1 MSKPH
6 RRATVTVASTTAQRG
21 NGGIQQLG
29 RDSTP
34 NPEHRRRACPH
45 GDPVSPRRGWRV
57 AMGHDAVKACQE
69 CLTSCQAS
77 LTRDCAA
84 SSHPSHF
91 CNTPPLPLLVRP
103 LVVVAVHA
111 HAHAHACSHAV
122 ECTLVA
128 WVAWAAQRCD
138 FGSARVSRLVVGW
151 VLLRWRACRQPPVGT
166 VPCQR
171 FLRAVLPAHTS
182 LLLHTHV
189 RVTDGAL

>member
-6 RRATVTVASTTAQRG
+6 RRATVTVAPTTAQRG

-91 CNTPPLPLLVRP
+91 CNTPPPIPGWCVHSSWWRCTRTRTRTLAHMQWNARWLRGLLGLRKGVTSAPLASRASWL
-103 LVVVAVHA
+103 A
-111 HAHAHACSHAV
+111 
-122 ECTLVA
+122 
-128 WVAWAAQRCD
+128 
-138 FGSARVSRLVVGW
+138 GS
-151 VLLRWRACRQPPVGT
+151 C
-166 VPCQR
+166 
-171 FLRAVLPAHTS
+171 
-182 LLLHTHV
+182 
-189 RVTDGAL
+189 